1 MEQNRWIA
9 MGTQGNR
16 RDVMGIEWD
25 LMGLYVF
32 IPSTVVEKV
41 ALFDKQWLIIAVD
54 NYYQTI
60 KFKYEYR

>member
-9 MGTQGNR
+9 MGIQGNR

-41 ALFDKQWLIIAVD
+41 ALFNKQWLIIAVD

>member
-9 MGTQGNR
+9 MGIQGNR

-41 ALFDKQWLIIAVD
+41 ALFNKQWLIIPVD

>member
-1 MEQNRWIA
+1 VEQNRWIA
-9 MGTQGNR
+9 MGIQGNR

-41 ALFDKQWLIIAVD
+41 ALFNKQWLIIAVD

>member
-1 MEQNRWIA
+1 

>member
-1 MEQNRWIA
+1 
-9 MGTQGNR
+9 MGIQGNR

-41 ALFDKQWLIIAVD
+41 ALFNKQWLIIAVD

>member
-41 ALFDKQWLIIAVD
+41 ALFNKQWLIIAVD

>member
-1 MEQNRWIA
+1 

-41 ALFDKQWLIIAVD
+41 ALFNKQWLIIAVD

>member
-1 MEQNRWIA
+1 
-9 MGTQGNR
+9 
-16 RDVMGIEWD
+16 MGIEWD

-41 ALFDKQWLIIAVD
+41 ALFNKQWLIIAVD